1 MEENDLETRFIREEI
16 GRCEDLEELKA
27 RIFPLLQS
35 QQELWMQ
42 QWKNPCGERTYE
54 VCICEAVPRE
64 PGVGR
69 QMVQGSDTEEP
80 RDISSN
86 RHGGGV

>member
-1 MEENDLETRFIREEI
+1 MEENGFETRLISESADLSVATVTA
-16 GRCEDLEELKA
+16 GAVDTEDA
-27 RIFPLLQS
+27 G
-35 QQELWMQ
+35 
-42 QWKNPCGERTYE
+42 NPCRERAYE

-69 QMVQGSDTEEP
+69 QMVQGRNPEEP

-86 RHGGGV
+86 RYGSGV

>member
-1 MEENDLETRFIREEI
+1 MDA
-16 GRCEDLEELKA
+16 EDA
-27 RIFPLLQS
+27 V
-35 QQELWMQ
+35 
-42 QWKNPCGERTYE
+42 NPCGERTYE